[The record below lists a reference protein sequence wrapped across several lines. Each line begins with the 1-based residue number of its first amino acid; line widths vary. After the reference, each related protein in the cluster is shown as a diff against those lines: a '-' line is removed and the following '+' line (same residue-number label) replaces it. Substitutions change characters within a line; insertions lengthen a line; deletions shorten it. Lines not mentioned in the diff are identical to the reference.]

1 MAEPLVTAAQLHA
14 IMPLAGARADVFAP
28 ILADVML
35 FRQIDTPARAAAFL
49 AQVGHESGQLRYM
62 REIWGPTPAQTRY
75 DGRADLGN
83 TQPGDGKR
91 FMGRGLIQITG
102 RANYAACGAAL
113 GVDLIEQPELLEKP
127 EYAAGS
133 AAWFWLQHN
142 LNRFADRDDFVG
154 LTRAINGG
162 TNGIADRR
170 ALWERAKTA
179 LHA

>member
-1 MAEPLVTAAQLHA
+1 MAEPMVTVAQLHA

-35 FRQIDTPARAAAFL
+35 FRQINTPARAAAFL
-49 AQVGHESGQLRYM
+49 AQVGHESGQLRYL

-75 DGRADLGN
+75 EGRTDLGN

-91 FMGRGLIQITG
+91 FLGRGLIQITG
-102 RANYAACGAAL
+102 RAHYAACGAAL
-113 GVDLIEQPELLEKP
+113 GVDLIAQPELLEKP

-133 AAWFWLQHN
+133 AAWFWLQN
-142 LNRFADRDDFVG
+142 SLNRFADRGDFVG

-162 TNGIADRR
+162 TNGITDRR
-170 ALWERAKTA
+170 ALWERAKAA

>member
-1 MAEPLVTAAQLHA
+1 MAEPIITASQLHA

-35 FRQIDTPARAAAFL
+35 FRQINTPARAAAFL
-49 AQVGHESGQLRYM
+49 AQVGHESGQLRYL

-75 DGRADLGN
+75 EGRADLGN

-113 GVDLIEQPELLEKP
+113 GVDLLAHPELLETP
-127 EYAAGS
+127 LYAAGS
-133 AAWFWLQHN
+133 AAWFWLQNN
-142 LNRFADRDDFVG
+142 LNRFADRSDFVG